1 MKLFST
7 LKAGVAGT
15 VTAIPATNEAMVEQD
30 QVLVIIA
37 PDR

>member
-15 VTAIPATNEAMVEQD
+15 VTAMPAANEALVEQD
-30 QVLVIIA
+30 QVLVIIK